1 MLVKT
6 TEYEISGNMPG
17 HTESMSL
24 SSDSLEHI
32 MDILSDLYSN
42 RSAAVIREYT
52 TNALDSHLI
61 SGQTKPIEIS
71 TPNRMNPNLVIR
83 DFGTGMSKQVLID
96 TYSKYGASTKRN
108 NNIEA
113 GQLGLGSK
121 SGFAYT
127 DQFIVRSIHDGYCC
141 EIIMS
146 RNDRGAAEMNI
157 AMEYETDQENGVTVT
172 IPIASEDVDSVR
184 REAWDFATYASPG
197 KIMIDG
203 KINSLPDHIEKIAD
217 NFYASSNITHHIV
230 VMGNVAYKA
239 NLFPDNWVPWNGK
252 RIIAFVQMGEVDFTP
267 SREELKYT
275 NHTKATIAKIE
286 SYVRAVLT
294 EKIKDTLVGDQ
305 PRYEIMKKIA
315 KLDGWRTFV
324 DVYSA
329 PGLKAITD
337 GTEHITARIP
347 SDINNP
353 TDRLLNQNT
362 KSLDTSGKMVW
373 RDPKSYGLGELH
385 CSLQYFIVDFP
396 HNNVN
401 RQQAAKIIQF
411 NSDFAGQNVT
421 FFAASKSE
429 VDDLFEDMIIVS
441 WNDIKSIK
449 TVRTKRERVADKSN
463 GRYLGHLVHKKSMSR
478 KRYLG
483 ANGRVYY
490 ISRTDL
496 NEITRTQFPREDFKL
511 ILVTKGN
518 QPGFAKK
525 HPNAK
530 SLMEYVDN
538 RRKQIRLHIENNP
551 HVIEAIEWRGIPR
564 ILREVNLS
572 EITNEE
578 VRSAIKR
585 ARTGIKWSALSGKWY
600 RQDKMEAMISQ
611 KYPLISSGYSYNTNI
626 YTYSKHAIQYINMIG
641 EINA

>member
-61 SGQTKPIEIS
+61 SGQTKPIEIT

-157 AMEYETDQENGVTVT
+157 AMEYETDQENGVTIT
-172 IPIASEDVDSVR
+172 IPIASEDVDSVK
-184 REAWDFATYASPG
+184 REAWDFAEYASPG
-197 KIMIDG
+197 NIMIDG
-203 KINSLPDHIEKIAD
+203 KINELPSSMEKLAD
-217 NFYASSNITHHIV
+217 NLYASSTLSNHMV

-239 NLFPDNWVPWNGK
+239 NLFPDTWIPWNGK
-252 RIIAFVQMGEVDFTP
+252 YIVAFVQMGEVDFTP

-275 NHTKATIAKIE
+275 NHTKAAVRQIE
-286 SYVRAVLT
+286 EYVRAVLG
-294 EKIKDTLVGDQ
+294 EKLRSAIAGDQ
-305 PRYEIMKKIA
+305 PRYEMSKKIKEMESWRSFIDIYASPEVSEITNGSEHIDA
-315 KLDGWRTFV
+315 KL
-324 DVYSA
+324 
-329 PGLKAITD
+329 PL
-337 GTEHITARIP
+337 
-347 SDINNP
+347 DINDP
-353 TDRLLNQNT
+353 TDRLVNGNV
-362 KSLDTSGKMVW
+362 KRIDSLGKNVW
-373 RDPKSYGLGELH
+373 RNQQKMNIADLFRTRS
-385 CSLQYFIVDFP
+385 CFVSDFP
-396 HNNVN
+396 GNHLT

-411 NSDFAGQNVT
+411 DSSFAGKNVVL
-421 FFAASKSE
+421 FSAPKSDI
-429 VDDLFEDMIIVS
+429 DDLFEDMNIIS
-441 WNDIKSIK
+441 WNDVKSVK
-449 TVRTKRERVADKSN
+449 TVKVKRERVADKSH
-463 GRYLGHLVHKKSMSR
+463 GRYLGYMVHN
-478 KRYLG
+478 KRTGKERYVG

-490 ISRTDL
+490 ISKSDL
-496 NEITRTQFPREDFKL
+496 NNTPNSRFPRGDFKL
-511 ILVTKGN
+511 ILVTKSN
-518 QPGFAKK
+518 QDAFAKK

-530 SLMEYVDN
+530 SLLDYIEN
-538 RRKQIRLHIENNP
+538 RRIQISRHVSRSAHIT
-551 HVIEAIEWRGIPR
+551 EAMEWRGIPS
-564 ILREVNLS
+564 VLS
-572 EITNEE
+572 RANFTDIKNKEI
-578 VRSAIKR
+578 SDAIKL
-585 ARTGIKWSALSGKWY
+585 ARTGEKWGGLSGQWSRK
-600 RQDKMEAMISQ
+600 DKMNDLIES
-611 KYPLISSGYSYNTNI
+611 KYPLIAG
-626 YTYSKHAIQYINMIG
+626 YTYRSYGGIYDEHAIQYINMIG
-641 EINA
+641 ESNA